1 MRGAF
6 IVANDGTIPTP
17 VEDRMKTMKPVLA
30 VCAAGALIATAFA
43 GRPSANGAPT
53 KLLRMPTVSATQIA
67 FAYANNIWTVERAG
81 GVARR
86 LTSFQGQT
94 TNPHFSPDGKW
105 IAFSGEY
112 AGNVDAYVVPAE
124 GGEPKRLTWHPGAD
138 SVQGWTP
145 DGKSIVFASGR
156 ATAAPSGAPRFWTV
170 PIEGGVEEPMTLP
183 RAYQGKISP
192 DGTHVAYR
200 MNNSWDEE
208 RRNYRGGQNRPIWIV
223 DLKTYDLVSPP
234 WTDSKDMD
242 PVWVGDT
249 VYFLSDR
256 DGVSNVWS
264 FETRSKKL
272 TQVTKF
278 TDFDVKS
285 MDSNTTTVVFEQGG
299 MIHELDPKSGREKV
313 VSITATGDFPWM
325 MPRWEDVTAR
335 MTNLGLS
342 PTGKRALVESRGEI
356 FTIPAEKG
364 DVRNLTNSSASA
376 ERDPAWSPDGKFVSY
391 FSDKSGEYKLVI
403 EQQDGLAQPREIT
416 LEKPTHY
423 YTPSWSPDSKNI
435 VYTDTNQNVW
445 VMDVESGK
453 AKIVGRDTWMVPQ
466 RTVNPSWSPDSKWVT
481 YAAHLNTLYKAIF
494 ISNVETGESKQVTD
508 GLADSTWPVFDAS
521 GKYLWFFAST
531 DFGMRSQWLDM
542 TSYDHTETFGL
553 YLMVLKKSEPS
564 PLLPESDEDTGVT
577 FAPGRG
583 EPGAPNG
590 RGGRGPGQG
599 RGAPDAPAD
608 ATQSADAPASTTTNQ
623 PDRAPRTAVNVQI
636 DFDGLAQRIIAIPGV
651 PARDYSK
658 LKTGVAGTVF
668 YLERGATD
676 AAGPGAAG
684 STLVRY
690 RLSDRRAATFVPR
703 AADYTVSADGR
714 KVLYRTGGGGGRGA
728 GRGNDTG
735 GAPTAGLFLV
745 DADRNAPQTGQG
757 RLNATL
763 RMYLEPKAE
772 FRQIFMEGWRNQRD
786 YLYVPNMHGANWNDA
801 QERYGALL
809 QYVNHRADLNYLLDN
824 MGAEIA
830 IGHSY
835 VRGGDMPEVP
845 NSVGGLLGADFT
857 IEGGRYKIARIY
869 DTESW
874 NPDLRAP
881 LAAPGVDVKVGDFIV
896 AINGIELKAPD
907 NIYRLLDGTANRQTV
922 LSINS
927 RPVLE
932 GAKQVTVIPVA
943 NEQTLRTRAWVES
956 NRRLVDKMSN
966 GQLAYVY
973 LPNTGQPGYTSMN
986 RYYFAQQDKKG
997 AVIDERFNG
1006 GGSAADYIID
1016 LLQRDFDGYF
1026 NNVAGDRVPFTSPA
1040 AGIWGPKVMIIN
1052 EMAGSGGDLM
1062 PYMFRR
1068 RKIGPLV
1075 GKRTWGGLVHTADTP
1090 TFVDGGSM
1098 IAPRGGFFDRDGKWA
1113 VENEGVAPDID
1124 VENWPKD
1131 VIAGKD
1137 PQLERAVQEA
1147 LRLLKE
1153 KPVQRMMTEPPPP
1166 THGKRKGGGS

>member
-1 MRGAF
+1 
-6 IVANDGTIPTP
+6 
-17 VEDRMKTMKPVLA
+17 MKKTRILPA
-30 VCAAGALIATAFA
+30 VCAAGMLIATALA
-43 GRPSANGAPT
+43 GRPAANGTPT
-53 KLLRMPTVSATQIA
+53 RLLRMPTVSATQIA

-81 GVARR
+81 GTARR

-112 AGNVDAYVVPAE
+112 AGNVDVYVVPAD

-138 SVQGWTP
+138 SVQGWMP
-145 DGKSIVFASGR
+145 DGRSIVFASTR
-156 ATAAPSGAPRFWTV
+156 ATAAPSGAARFWTV
-170 PIEGGVEEPMTLP
+170 PAAGGVEEPMALP

-192 DGTHVAYR
+192 SGTHAAYR
-200 MNNSWDEE
+200 MNSSWDDE

-234 WTDSKDMD
+234 WTDSKDIE
-242 PVWVGDT
+242 PVWIGGT
-249 VYFLSDR
+249 VFFLSDR

-264 FETRSKKL
+264 FETASKKL
-272 TQVTKF
+272 VQVTKF
-278 TDFDVKS
+278 TDFDVKT
-285 MDSNTTTVVFEQGG
+285 MDAGAGAIVFEQAGQ
-299 MIHELDPKSGREKV
+299 IHELDPKSGRAKV
-313 VSITATGDFPWM
+313 VGITASGDFPWM

-342 PTGKRALVESRGEI
+342 PTGKRALVEARGEI

-364 DVRNLTNSSASA
+364 DVRNLTNSSGSA
-376 ERDPAWSPDGKFVSY
+376 ERDPAWSPDGKYVSY

-403 EQQDGLAQPREIT
+403 ESQDGLGTPREIA

-423 YTPSWSPDSKNI
+423 YTPSWSPDSKKLL
-435 VYTDTNQNVW
+435 YTDTNLNVW
-445 VMDVESGK
+445 VLDVESGK
-453 AKIVGRDTWMVPQ
+453 AKIVGRDPWMVPQ
-466 RTVNPSWSPDSKWVT
+466 RTVNPSWSPDSKYVA

-494 ISNVETGESKQVTD
+494 ISNVETGEAKQVTD
-508 GLADSTWPVFDAS
+508 GLADATWPVFDAG

-531 DFGMRSQWLDM
+531 DFGLRSQWLDM
-542 TSYDHTETFGL
+542 TSYDHNETFGL
-553 YLMVLKKSEPS
+553 YLAVLKKGEPS

-583 EPGAPNG
+583 EPGQG
-590 RGGRGPGQG
+590 GGRGPSAGSGQG
-599 RGAPDAPAD
+599 RGGAPAEGAGDAPQ
-608 ATQSADAPASTTTNQ
+608 TADAPAAQ
-623 PDRAPRTAVNVQI
+623 APADRAPRRAVAVQI
-636 DFDGLAQRIIAIPGV
+636 DFDGLGQRILAIPGV
-651 PARDYSK
+651 PAREYTR
-658 LKTGVAGTVF
+658 LKAGVAGTVF
-668 YLERGATD
+668 YLQSAADEDDGGGRGG
-676 AAGPGAAG
+676 AGAG

-690 RLSDRRAATFVPR
+690 RLSDRRAAPFVTA
-703 AADYTVSADGR
+703 AADFTVSADGR
-714 KVLYRTGGGGGRGA
+714 KLIYRSGGGGGGRAG
-728 GRGNDTG
+728 GRGAP
-735 GAPTAGLFLV
+735 GAPAGPSLFLV
-745 DADRNAPQTGQG
+745 DADRTPPQAGQG
-757 RLNATL
+757 RLNVAL
-763 RMYLEPKAE
+763 RMYLEPKEE
-772 FRQIFMEGWRNQRD
+772 FRQIFAEGWRNQRD
-786 YLYVPNMHGANWNDA
+786 YLYVPNMQGANWHDA
-801 QERYGALL
+801 KEMYGGLL

-845 NSVGGLLGADFT
+845 SSVGGLLGADFT

-881 LAAPGVDVKVGDFIV
+881 LAAPGVDVSAGDFVV
-896 AINGIELKAPD
+896 AVNGIELKAPD

-922 LSINS
+922 LAVNT
-927 RPVLE
+927 RPVME
-932 GAKQVTVIPVA
+932 GARQVTVIPVA

-956 NRRLVDKMSN
+956 NRRLVDKLSN

-1016 LLQRDFDGYF
+1016 ILQRDFDGYF
-1026 NNVAGDRVPFTSPA
+1026 NNVAGDRVPFTSPS
-1040 AGIWGPKVMIIN
+1040 AGIWGPKVMIVN

-1062 PYMFRR
+1062 PYMFKR
-1068 RKIGPLV
+1068 RKLGLLV

-1131 VIAGKD
+1131 VIAGRD

-1147 LRLLKE
+1147 MRMLKE
-1153 KPVQRMMTEPPPP
+1153 KPVERMMKEPPPP
-1166 THGKRKGGGS
+1166 THGKRKTGGS